1 MTKEQYELILGLLAD
16 KIKEQDKTIGIQD
29 WQIRSLTKQ
38 LEEAGALLLKKETY
52 NKGVHNE
59 IQN

>member
-1 MTKEQYELILGLLAD
+1 MEKEQYELILGLLAD

-38 LEEAGALLLKKETY
+38 LEEAKALLLKKETY